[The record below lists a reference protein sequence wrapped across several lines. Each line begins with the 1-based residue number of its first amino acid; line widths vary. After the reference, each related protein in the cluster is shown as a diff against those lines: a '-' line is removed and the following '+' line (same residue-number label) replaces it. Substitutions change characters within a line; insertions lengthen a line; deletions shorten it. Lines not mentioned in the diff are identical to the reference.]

1 MRAGSMKSVEMAV
14 MAGQSITT
22 IPTKSAT
29 KAGTVLAAVEVR
41 RKAKRNSFHENRKT
55 TMETVIM
62 AGFLMGGMIFF
73 RGCNPIAPSIIA
85 PPSSSMG
92 TPPKEPLRNP
102 IERGRLKGR
111 ENVVRAKK
119 EKYNR

>member
-1 MRAGSMKSVEMAV
+1 MKSIEIAV

-55 TMETVIM
+55 TMDTVIM
-62 AGFLMGGMIFF
+62 AGLLMGGKVFLRGGELKKASVISGPSGFF
-73 RGCNPIAPSIIA
+73 WS
-85 PPSSSMG
+85 PPNK
-92 TPPKEPLRNP
+92 PPRKHL
-102 IERGRLKGR
+102 GDDKF
-111 ENVVRAKK
+111 K
-119 EKYNR
+119 

>member
-55 TMETVIM
+55 MIETVIM
-62 AGFLMGGMIFF
+62 AGVVTGGSSFL
-73 RGCNPIAPSIIA
+73 RGCHHEGPALISAPFSSIRD
-85 PPSSSMG
+85 PS
-92 TPPKEPLRNP
+92 THATT
-102 IERGRLKGR
+102 IHI
-111 ENVVRAKK
+111 
-119 EKYNR
+119 

>member
-55 TMETVIM
+55 MIETVIM
-62 AGFLMGGMIFF
+62 AGVVIGGVIFV
-73 RGCNPIAPSIIA
+73 RGWKLVEAGEIARLSVVFGR
-85 PPSSSMG
+85 PPGELHS
-92 TPPKEPLRNP
+92 
-102 IERGRLKGR
+102 
-111 ENVVRAKK
+111 
-119 EKYNR
+119 

>member
-1 MRAGSMKSVEMAV
+1 MKSVEMAV

-55 TMETVIM
+55 MIETVIM
-62 AGFLMGGMIFF
+62 AGLLMGSMIFV
-73 RGCNPIAPSIIA
+73 RVCNLEAPSIIA
-85 PPSSSMG
+85 ALSSSIG
-92 TPPKEPLRNP
+92 TPSK
-102 IERGRLKGR
+102 
-111 ENVVRAKK
+111 
-119 EKYNR
+119 

>member
-55 TMETVIM
+55 MIETVIM
-62 AGFLMGGMIFF
+62 AGVLMGGMIFV
-73 RGCNPIAPSIIA
+73 RGCDLEAPAIIA
-85 PPSSSMG
+85 APSSSIG
-92 TPPKEPLRNP
+92 TPSQKPLRSHM
-102 IERGRLKGR
+102 ES
-111 ENVVRAKK
+111 
-119 EKYNR
+119 

>member
-29 KAGTVLAAVEVR
+29 KAGTVLAEVEVR

-55 TMETVIM
+55 MIETVIM
-62 AGFLMGGMIFF
+62 AGLVIGGMIFLT
-73 RGCNPIAPSIIA
+73 GCNLQAPSIIP
-85 PPSSSMG
+85 PPSRSIG
-92 TPPKEPLRNP
+92 TPPQKPTTNH
-102 IERGRLKGR
+102 IESDKM
-111 ENVVRAKK
+111 
-119 EKYNR
+119 

>member
-62 AGFLMGGMIFF
+62 AGLPRRVGNFF
-73 RGCNPIAPSIIA
+73 RGSDPRAAASTAPLFCALGSPAHLPRQHLNASGHVI
-85 PPSSSMG
+85 
-92 TPPKEPLRNP
+92 
-102 IERGRLKGR
+102 
-111 ENVVRAKK
+111 VRAL
-119 EKYNR
+119 

>member
-22 IPTKSAT
+22 VPTKSAT

-55 TMETVIM
+55 TMDTVIM
-62 AGFLMGGMIFF
+62 AGLFMGGMVFF
-73 RGCNPIAPSIIA
+73 LGCNLKKPACN
-85 PPSSSMG
+85 PPLFSPFLLPLEIHHKSSFVGS
-92 TPPKEPLRNP
+92 RC
-102 IERGRLKGR
+102 
-111 ENVVRAKK
+111 
-119 EKYNR
+119 

>member
-1 MRAGSMKSVEMAV
+1 MKSIEIAV

-55 TMETVIM
+55 TMDTVIM
-62 AGFLMGGMIFF
+62 AGFVMGGMIFL
-73 RGCNPIAPSIIA
+73 RGCNLEKPPVIA
-85 PPSSSMG
+85 PPSGSFR
-92 TPPKEPLRNP
+92 PPPEKTTKNHYGGCEIKGKDTLLR
-102 IERGRLKGR
+102 
-111 ENVVRAKK
+111 
-119 EKYNR
+119 

>member
-55 TMETVIM
+55 MIETVIM
-62 AGFLMGGMIFF
+62 AGLLKW
-73 RGCNPIAPSIIA
+73 GCDCVRDCE
-85 PPSSSMG
+85 PPSPAG
-92 TPPKEPLRNP
+92 RTRPCGHYPTPPDMKSRYH
-102 IERGRLKGR
+102 RDRDTR
-111 ENVVRAKK
+111 
-119 EKYNR
+119 